1 MTKKMD
7 IVGAALAAIIAAK
20 AAPTIK
26 LFYVHWL
33 PTLLNFMI
41 YEQSPHSKNLR
52 KGRYSQH
59 NQTYLITT
67 VTYQRQRVFA
77 DFYLGRIVVQ
87 ALRHQHQQ
95 GNVHSL
101 AFVLMPDHLHWLFIL
116 QNNNTLAKVM
126 QHVKGS
132 SAYQIQKIRQERAG
146 MPLNQALWQD
156 GYHDHALRKEEDLQ
170 QIARYIVANPLRA
183 KLVNK
188 IGDYPLWDAVVI
200 DCGWVL
206 WEWLRLK
213 RLLLVATTT
222 TNQTQNLDVLK
233 SRLKPLPQNRC
244 NLKNM
249 DKLKLHSPDFTLESI
264 AKLAELF
271 PNCVTETR
279 EADGSLKQ
287 AIDFDQLRQE
297 LSTSI
302 VEGPQER
309 YQLNWPGKREALLTA
324 NAPIAKTL
332 RPVRFESVDFDST
345 QNLFIEGD
353 NLDALK
359 LLQETYLGKVKM
371 IYIDPPYNTG
381 KEFIYDD
388 DFSED
393 TASYFQRSNQKDAAG
408 QRMVA
413 NTETNG
419 RFHSD
424 WLSMMYPRLKLARN
438 LLRDDG
444 VIFISIDDNEQANLK
459 RLCDEVF
466 GEANF
471 IASMVW
477 EKGRKNDAK
486 LVSVGHEYVLI
497 FAKSLDEL
505 RNRNVIWREEK
516 PGAKEIWGEYL
527 SLRNLHGSNDSL
539 IEADIQAWFSALP
552 KNHPSKKWS
561 RYKRI
566 DENGPW
572 RDRDISWPGGGGPR
586 YDVLHPKTGLPCKV
600 PERGWIYASYE
611 EMKRQIKLGL
621 VEFRDDHTQP
631 PFRKAHIRPIP
642 AEVAAEVDI
651 DETEESD
658 DEQLATQVRGTYF
671 YKQSQVAVKFL
682 RGLLGA
688 KAFNNPKDHFEL
700 AKLIGYVTADDS
712 NAVVLDFFAGSAS
725 TAHAVFEANLLDG
738 GRRRYVLVQIP
749 EEVDFEKKD
758 QKIAAK
764 FCDDIDKPRNI
775 AEIGKERIRR
785 AGQKIRQ
792 VGEALASTVE
802 AKASPTL
809 SPPLTIDIG
818 FRVLKID
825 SSNMKDVY
833 YTPDAV
839 QQSDLVDHVDN
850 IREDRTAED
859 LLFQVLLDW
868 GVDLTLPIVQESI
881 AGFTVLFVDGNA
893 LAACFDTG
901 INEAFVKELA
911 ARHPLRVVF
920 RDAGFAGD
928 SVKINIEQIFKLLS
942 PNTEIKTI

>member
-1 MTKKMD
+1 
-7 IVGAALAAIIAAK
+7 
-20 AAPTIK
+20 
-26 LFYVHWL
+26 
-33 PTLLNFMI
+33 
-41 YEQSPHSKNLR
+41 
-52 KGRYSQH
+52 
-59 NQTYLITT
+59 
-67 VTYQRQRVFA
+67 
-77 DFYLGRIVVQ
+77 
-87 ALRHQHQQ
+87 
-95 GNVHSL
+95 
-101 AFVLMPDHLHWLFIL
+101 
-116 QNNNTLAKVM
+116 M
-126 QHVKGS
+126 Q
-132 SAYQIQKIRQERAG
+132 
-146 MPLNQALWQD
+146 
-156 GYHDHALRKEEDLQ
+156 
-170 QIARYIVANPLRA
+170 
-183 KLVNK
+183 
-188 IGDYPLWDAVVI
+188 
-200 DCGWVL
+200 
-206 WEWLRLK
+206 
-213 RLLLVATTT
+213 
-222 TNQTQNLDVLK
+222 
-233 SRLKPLPQNRC
+233 
-244 NLKNM
+244 
-249 DKLKLHSPDFTLESI
+249 KLKLHSPDFTEGNI

-271 PNCVTETR
+271 PTCVTETR
-279 EADGSLKQ
+279 EADGTLKQ

-297 LSTSI
+297 LSTAI

-332 RPVRFESVDFDST
+332 RPARSESVDFDTT

-413 NTETNG
+413 NTESNG

-486 LVSVGHEYVLI
+486 LVSVGHEYILI

-505 RNRNVIWREEK
+505 RNKSVIWREEK
-516 PGAKEIWGEYL
+516 PGAKEIWREYL

-539 IEADIQAWFSALP
+539 IEADLQAWFAALP

-600 PERGWIYASYE
+600 PESGWRFE
-611 EMKRQIKLGL
+611 ESTMKQQIKLGL
-621 VEFRDDHTQP
+621 VEFRDDHSQP

-642 AEVAAEVDI
+642 AEIAAEVDI
-651 DETEESD
+651 DETEESE

-682 RGLLGA
+682 RGLLGE

-700 AKLIGYVTADDS
+700 AKLISYVTANDS
-712 NAVVLDFFAGSAS
+712 NAVVMDFFAGSAS
-725 TAHAVFEANLLDG
+725 TAHAVFEANLSDG

-749 EEVDFEKKD
+749 EEVDVDKKD

-775 AEIGKERIRR
+775 AEISKERIRR
-785 AGQKIRQ
+785 AGQKIKQ
-792 VGEALASTVE
+792 DNANKEGIEQL
-802 AKASPTL
+802 
-809 SPPLTIDIG
+809 DIG

-825 SSNMKDVY
+825 SSNMKNVY

-839 QQSDLVDHVDN
+839 LQSDLVDHVDN
-850 IREDRTAED
+850 IRADRSAED
-859 LLFQVLLDW
+859 LLFQVLLDL
-868 GVDLTLPIVQESI
+868 GVDLTLPIIQETI
-881 AGFTVLFVDGNA
+881 AGKTVMFVNGNA
-893 LAACFDTG
+893 LAACFDTD

-911 ARHPLRVVF
+911 ARHPLRAVF
-920 RDAGFAGD
+920 RDAGFASD
-928 SVKINIEQIFKLLS
+928 SVKINIEQIFKLIS
-942 PNTEIKTI
+942 PTTEIKTL